1 MRAAPREANP
11 LSLGLS
17 PGLGLSLGL
26 RLRLSLRLRLR
37 LSLSLTRWNMLTQ
50 KLTVSRKQ
58 GVVQCLADGTATLT
72 SEGKGPTLWR
82 EHAAMSNTRSAL
94 ASNTPSPRTKGWSR
108 QGSGHRAS
116 AGMNRTEQP
125 SSPVRSARG
134 CLGAEQ
140 PSPLR
145 SARGCSGAAPKSAPR
160 RGQPRPTS
168 QSANRPLGPRWPWPT
183 YGPPSRAGLDLHRL
197 GGPWCAL
204 QRGGAVYLSEGDQV

>member
-94 ASNTPSPRTKGWSR
+94 ASD
-108 QGSGHRAS
+108 QGL
-116 AGMNRTEQP
+116 E
-125 SSPVRSARG
+125 
-134 CLGAEQ
+134 
-140 PSPLR
+140 
-145 SARGCSGAAPKSAPR
+145 
-160 RGQPRPTS
+160 PT
-168 QSANRPLGPRWPWPT
+168 RV
-183 YGPPSRAGLDLHRL
+183 GPPSVRRNESNRAAFTGAQRQRMPRCRAAFTGAQRQRML
-197 GGPWCAL
+197 
-204 QRGGAVYLSEGDQV
+204 RGGT